1 MTLQDIVRLRQS
13 GETVSALA
21 EQVSQLNY
29 LVQDTVLQRLTVM
42 EIVLPP
48 SHRSTPARSA
58 EVVNSFIVTTKP
70 DAPNQHPS
78 QT

>member
-42 EIVLPP
+42 ETELMGEC
-48 SHRSTPARSA
+48 SA
-58 EVVNSFIVTTKP
+58 
-70 DAPNQHPS
+70 
-78 QT
+78 